1 MSKGLSMKALKDI
14 LYRVLT
20 TRVAW
25 PILITL
31 ALLCSASL
39 AALALSS
46 PESAD
51 KQRVWILIGLG
62 VILIALLPHFNI
74 LGRVAYALYALALF
88 LLIAVYF
95 VPEVKYTHRWFVL
108 PGGTQ
113 LQPSELAKIAFVM
126 ALAWYLRFRKN
137 LHTVQG
143 LIVPFALTFVPFVL
157 ILREPDLGTA
167 LLFPLVL
174 YAMLLAAGARMR
186 HLVVI
191 ALIALAAG
199 PGAYPFLRDYQQGR
213 IKSAVLMAFGLAD
226 AAHLTG
232 DGLQQYRSEVA
243 IGSGGG
249 TGQERQ
255 ADPSL
260 RADLVPEAHTDF
272 IFSVIGA
279 KWGFA
284 GCLAILLIYLAFF
297 AVVLEIASSTRDHF
311 GRLLAV
317 GLASMILFQATINM
331 CMTIGLAPVVGIA
344 LPFVSYG
351 GSSLLASMLAT
362 GILLNISVRR
372 NTKSAASLSYVAG

>member
-1 MSKGLSMKALKDI
+1 MKALKDI
-14 LYRVLT
+14 LLRVLT

-39 AALALSS
+39 LALELSS
-46 PESAD
+46 PERVV
-51 KQRVWILIGLG
+51 KQRLWILIGSG
-62 VILIALLPHFNI
+62 VILVALLPHYNL
-74 LGRVAYALYALALF
+74 LGRVAYGLYALSVF
-88 LLIAVYF
+88 LLIAVFF
-95 VPEVKYTHRWFVL
+95 VPAVKGTNRWFVL

-113 LQPSELAKIAFVM
+113 LQPSELAKIAFVL
-126 ALAWYLRFRKN
+126 ALAWNLRFRKN
-137 LHTVQG
+137 LATLQG
-143 LIVPFALTFVPFVL
+143 LIIPFALTFVPFIL
-157 ILREPDLGTA
+157 ILKEPDLGTA

-174 YAMLLAAGARMR
+174 YAMLLAAGASAR
-186 HLVVI
+186 HLVII

-199 PGAYPFLRDYQQGR
+199 PGAYPLLRPYQQDR
-213 IKSAVLMAFGLAD
+213 IKSAALMAFGMAD

-243 IGSGGG
+243 IGSGGS

-255 ADPSL
+255 GDPSL
-260 RADLVPEAHTDF
+260 RADIVPEAHTDF

-297 AVVLEIASSTRDHF
+297 GVVIEIASSTRDHF

-317 GLASMILFQATINM
+317 GLAAMILFQATINM

-362 GILLNISVRR
+362 GILLNVSVRR
-372 NTKSAASLSYVAG
+372 NTKSGTLSYAG